1 MGRKSTVSKLDTRL
15 RDAVDALVRDG
26 RYTLD
31 EILEHLADLNGGKSP
46 VSRSA
51 LGRYTQAAEE
61 QMRRYREA
69 QEVAKVWVN
78 KLEDEPNGD
87 VARLLPEML
96 RSVAFQTIGSMSD
109 REEGADAQELMF
121 LAKALDHLGKANTAS
136 LQIEIK
142 LREIRNRVKD
152 AAIASAKAEGMSGEQ
167 AERMAASIASRVQIY
182 LPNNGR

>member
-1 MGRKSTVSKLDTRL
+1 MARKSTVTKLDARL
-15 RDAVDALVRDG
+15 REAVDGLVRDG

-31 EILEHLADLNGGKSP
+31 EILEHLAQLNGGTAP

-51 LGRYTQAAEE
+51 LGRYAQQAEE

-69 QEVAKVWVN
+69 QEVAKVWMG

-96 RSVAFQTIGSMSD
+96 RSVAFQTIGQIGD
-109 REEGADAQELMF
+109 RKEGADAQELMF

-136 LQIEIK
+136 LQIELK
-142 LREIRNRVKD
+142 LREIR
-152 AAIASAKAEGMSGEQ
+152 AKAKAVAEEVSAQAKAGGLSDETAEQ
-167 AERMAASIASRVQIY
+167 IRRMILGVT
-182 LPNNGR
+182 G

>member
-1 MGRKSTVSKLDTRL
+1 MARKSTVTKLDARL
-15 RDAVDALVRDG
+15 RETVDGLVRDG

-31 EILEHLADLNGGKSP
+31 EILDHLAQLNGGTAP

-51 LGRYTQAAEE
+51 LGRYAQQAEE

-69 QEVAKVWVN
+69 QEVAKVWIG
-78 KLEDEPNGD
+78 KFEDEPNGD

-96 RSVAFQTIGSMSD
+96 RSVAFQTIGQIGD

-136 LQIEIK
+136 LQVELK
-142 LREIRNRVKD
+142 LREIR
-152 AAIASAKAEGMSGEQ
+152 AKAKAVAEEVASQAKAGGLSDDTAEQ
-167 AERMAASIASRVQIY
+167 IRKKILGVT
-182 LPNNGR
+182 G